1 MRFSERFA
9 QAALKGI
16 LRILQEAE
24 GLTGVNEGKNNIE
37 CVSEYV
43 SQWAVWHDGY
53 VLGKRKT
60 D

>member
-24 GLTGVNEGKNNIE
+24 GLTGVNEGKNNI
-37 CVSEYV
+37 
-43 SQWAVWHDGY
+43 D
-53 VLGKRKT
+53 
-60 D
+60 